1 MILKSKFIKS
11 IAYLLLLRNYRF
23 KTLKMSL
30 FGQSSFGQP
39 TNFGGMTSTTP
50 NPMKD
55 VEITNPP
62 DDSISCLR
70 FSPPSVSNASFLVA
84 GSWDNN
90 VRCWQIQQNGQ
101 SDPKSQQTMQ
111 VSTTRLIENDFL

>member
-1 MILKSKFIKS
+1 
-11 IAYLLLLRNYRF
+11 
-23 KTLKMSL
+23 MSL

-39 TNFGGMTSTTP
+39 TNFGGMAATTP

-70 FSPPSVSNASFLVA
+70 FSPPTVANASFLVA

-111 VSTTRLIENDFL
+111 VIIQLRNLARVSRGALSHKDCALADSKNT

>member
-1 MILKSKFIKS
+1 MILKIKFIKS

-111 VSTTRLIENDFL
+111 VSTTRSN